1 MVNPDFIALAK
12 AMRIHA
18 IRCERAEDLPAKMK
32 EFLEYDDSKPVLM
45 ECLVETNE
53 HVFPMVSSFCCM
65 FSNVAID
72 NYFQVPAGKALH
84 EQLLHPSFREAYAKA
99 QKK

>member
-18 IRCERAEDLPAKMK
+18 IRCDRAEDLPAKMK

-45 ECLVETNE
+45 ECFGESNE
-53 HVFPMVSSFCCM
+53 HVFPM
-65 FSNVAID
+65 
-72 NYFQVPAGKALH
+72 VPAGKALH
-84 EQLLHPSFREAYAKA
+84 EQILHPSFREAYAAA

>member
-53 HVFPMVSSFCCM
+53 HVFPMVRRARY
-65 FSNVAID
+65 V
-72 NYFQVPAGKALH
+72 
-84 EQLLHPSFREAYAKA
+84 LLDEFADLMCV
-99 QKK
+99 

>member
-1 MVNPDFIALAK
+1 MAGYVLVSRWYTIDSCDSPDAMIDLFYDARYAHTRMVNPDFIALAK

-18 IRCERAEDLPAKMK
+18 IRCERLEDLPVKMK

-53 HVFPMVSSFCCM
+53 HVFPMVRTMLS
-65 FSNVAID
+65 
-72 NYFQVPAGKALH
+72 PL
-84 EQLLHPSFREAYAKA
+84 
-99 QKK
+99 